1 MYPYFELA
9 HEYLLLEVLRCL
21 FGPWPADILDSTNL
35 DAPNVRLINAIGALP
50 LPPLLSP
57 VLSEKSRSVST
68 KSSRSSVKT
77 EKESKPKPQKTAPA
91 LADDTTTWES
101 TLNCLAVLF
110 QGMYTNTLCRLMLDA
125 TITHHL

>member
-9 HEYLLLEVLRCL
+9 HEYLLLEHELGRSECSAHQRYWR
-21 FGPWPADILDSTNL
+21 PSPT
-35 DAPNVRLINAIGALP
+35 P
-50 LPPLLSP
+50 PPLP

-77 EKESKPKPQKTAPA
+77 EKESKTKPQKTTPT